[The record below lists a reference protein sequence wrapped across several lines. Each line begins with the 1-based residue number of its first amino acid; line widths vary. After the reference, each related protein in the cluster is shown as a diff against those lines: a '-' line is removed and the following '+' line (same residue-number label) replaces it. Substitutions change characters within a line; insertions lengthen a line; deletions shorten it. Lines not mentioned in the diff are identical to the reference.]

1 MKKKLLAIALILAMI
16 FAFTAC
22 GGGGGGEEAAEEEA
36 SNVLEAENVTI
47 EGVYVND
54 AYADDDNPSLKM
66 VYVFY
71 DVHPDAEN
79 MKLSSLSEL
88 RSEANTYQFEK
99 YLTSTS
105 GSYYMSNYHY
115 SKALKDVYTGEN
127 GKFVST
133 FRVPEGDIP
142 GDGILHIS
150 NANVPALETIEIK
163 ADNITH
169 CNGFEEIAQA
179 ADPEGYSKEVELQKD
194 ADDETVA
201 KVKDGINGYKW
212 DFYVNDMS
220 MTVDFYEPNNFDF
233 YALGTQTGSGTYT
246 VKNGYVSIKFDSNG
260 QVVDI
265 PWFEGNNGID
275 LRPQDAYNMT

>member
-1 MKKKLLAIALILAMI
+1 MKKKLFAIALALTMV

-22 GGGGGGEEAAEEEA
+22 GGGGGDGGA
-36 SNVLEAENVTI
+36 SNALEAENVTI

-54 AYADDDNPSLKM
+54 AYVDDDNPSLKM

-71 DVHPDAEN
+71 DVHTDGEN
-79 MKLSSLSEL
+79 MKLSSYSEL
-88 RSEANTYQFEK
+88 RTDANTYEFEK
-99 YLTSTS
+99 YLTAQS
-105 GSYYMSNYHY
+105 GCYYMSDYHY
-115 SKALKDVYTGEN
+115 GKTLKEVYTGES
-127 GKFVST
+127 GKFLST

-142 GDGILHIS
+142 GDGVIHVS
-150 NANVPALETIEIK
+150 NANVPAMETIDIK
-163 ADNITH
+163 ADNIKH

-179 ADPEGYSKEVELQKD
+179 ADPDGYSKEVELQKD
-194 ADDETVA
+194 ADEETVA

-233 YALGTQTGSGTYT
+233 YAFGSQTGSGTYT
-246 VKNGYVSIKFDSNG
+246 VKNGYVSLKFDSNG

-275 LRPQDAYNMT
+275 LRPQDAYDML